1 MVSLSRLPFV
11 TASTL
16 LLYIALAI
24 GLQCFVAV
32 VVAAFRSQKQTPQL
46 PSPAVASV
54 VSTGAWQGTRAF
66 RVEGRAFED
75 AAKTQCSFYL
85 RPQDGLALP
94 PFKPGQFLTF
104 VLDVPA
110 AEGSDA
116 KRVTRCYS
124 LSDRPDP
131 QTYRVTIKRVPA
143 PPDAPGVPAG
153 VSSNYFHDVVLEGNV
168 LSLRAPSGHF
178 YLDAQSQQPIVLI
191 GGGIGITPMMS
202 MLRWC
207 LEHQPQRQVH
217 LYYGLRN
224 SAEHAYKQTLEALA
238 KDAGNVHLHV
248 VYSKPLA
255 HDVKGVDYQHCGH
268 ANVALLQTTLPHG
281 PHQFYICGPA
291 AMMESL
297 VPALAHWGV
306 PNADIHFEAFGPASV
321 RLPAAP
327 DAVDAPALPGSAE
340 VRFERS
346 GRTLQWTGKEFSLLD
361 FAEAHGVEVESGCRS
376 GGCGSCVTT
385 VRSGMVD
392 YDTPPDY
399 DLQAGQCLLCVGK
412 PRGPLVLEA

>member
-1 MVSLSRLPFV
+1 MN
-11 TASTL
+11 ASTL
-16 LLYIALAI
+16 LFYIALAI
-24 GLQCFVAV
+24 GLQCVLAIV
-32 VVAAFRSQKQTPQL
+32 LVSIRAKKQEVKSPT
-46 PSPAVASV
+46 PAVTQLV
-54 VSTGAWQGTRAF
+54 PNGAWQGTRTF
-66 RVEGRAFED
+66 CVVRREYED

-85 RPQDGLALP
+85 APQDGHALP
-94 PFKPGQFLTF
+94 SFKPGQFLTF
-104 VLDVPA
+104 VLDVPTPDGG
-110 AEGSDA
+110 EA

-143 PPDAPGVPAG
+143 PSDAPDVPAG
-153 VSSNYFHDVVLEGNV
+153 VSSNYFHDSVQEGHT
-168 LSLRAPSGHF
+168 LKLRAPSGHF
-178 YLDAQSQQPIVLI
+178 YRDSESQRPVVLI

-224 SAEHAYKQTLEALA
+224 SAEHAYKQTLQELA
-238 KDAGNVHLHV
+238 KAAAQVHLHV
-248 VYSKPLA
+248 VYSKPLVD
-255 HDVKGVDYQHCGH
+255 DVQGVDYQHCGH
-268 ANVALLQTTLPHG
+268 VNVALLQMTLSHR

-306 PNADIHFEAFGPASV
+306 PNEDIHFEAFGPASV

-327 DAVDAPALPGSAE
+327 DAVDAQLLKESSE

-346 GRTLQWTGKEFSLLD
+346 GRTLQWSGKEFSLLD

-385 VRSGMVD
+385 VRSGTVE
-392 YDTPPDY
+392 YASTPDY